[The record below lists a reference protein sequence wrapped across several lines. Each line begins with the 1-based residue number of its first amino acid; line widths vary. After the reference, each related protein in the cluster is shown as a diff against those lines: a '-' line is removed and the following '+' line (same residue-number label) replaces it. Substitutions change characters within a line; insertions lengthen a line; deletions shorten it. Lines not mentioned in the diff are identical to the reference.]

1 MRIEK
6 RFISANELLLDSY
19 RLAKKV
25 YTSGIKPDLIVGV
38 WRGGSP
44 IAIAVHEY
52 FDFKGLPSQHCAIK
66 AASYYGIEAQHA
78 DINLSGIENLIEL
91 FQANQTVLL
100 VDDVF
105 DTGRS
110 YRAIREQLRS
120 TINELNIDLK
130 LASVWYKPENNLTEY
145 TPDIYLNKTEKWL
158 VFPHE
163 LCGLTTEEIKEGK
176 GKEIAKLLES

>member
-1 MRIEK
+1 MSTEK
-6 RFISANELLLDSY
+6 HFISANELLLDSY
-19 RLAKKV
+19 KLARKV
-25 YTSGIKPDLIVGV
+25 YQSDFKPNLIVGV

-66 AASYYGIEAQHA
+66 ASSYYGIEAQHA
-78 DINLSGIENLIEL
+78 DISLSGIENLIEL
-91 FQANQTVLL
+91 LQPKQTVLL

-110 YRAIREQLRS
+110 YRAIHEQLRS
-120 TINELNIDLK
+120 RINELNIDLK

-145 TPDIYLNKTEKWL
+145 TPDIYLNKTDKWL

-163 LCGLTTEEIKEGK
+163 LCGLTTEEIAEGK
-176 GKEIAKLLES
+176 GKEIAEILES